1 MYSFTSRYRY
11 PEKGGPFPSRKQP
24 NRGHPTS
31 NQASFLQRL
40 AIFLLFFLWYH
51 TAPIGGSDTASYLQ
65 SSLSGFAPGGLRAV
79 FIHARRLPRRPLAF
93 IHARRP
99 PRRPLAPARPSGTP
113 PHGAAA
119 STRLLRSRLASPG
132 IAYSSGLLLPSD
144 MASNTAFHR
153 SCLQLRLSLRRRFH
167 ARDQG
172 QNRPPGS
179 LP

>member
-79 FIHARRLPRRPLAF
+79 FRSSFMPGGLRTALRLL
-93 IHARRP
+93 H
-99 PRRPLAPARPSGTP
+99 SCQ
-113 PHGAAA
+113 AA
-119 STRLLRSRLASPG
+119 STP
-132 IAYSSGLLLPSD
+132 SSGLYSRQAASSPS
-144 MASNTAFHR
+144 SGSSPT
-153 SCLQLRLSLRRRFH
+153 LGH
-167 ARDQG
+167 APSRG
-172 QNRPPGS
+172 GG
-179 LP
+179 